1 MWLWILATLAAFF
14 VKGLCGFA
22 NTLVFTSLLVFDK
35 NNISIS
41 PVELLLGYPSNLIL
55 AWKNR
60 KQLNPKVYVPL
71 SFLVLA
77 GSIPGAFMLRNLDAG
92 IIKIVFG
99 IMVILSGAD
108 ILLRDSKVFSFRGSK
123 TALLAIGVLSGV
135 LCGLFGVG
143 ALLAGY
149 IGRVTDTSDEFKA
162 NLSAVFITDN
172 TFRIILYSVLGI
184 ITPESLRLS
193 ALLIPFMLMGLFA
206 GIKSSEALDDKIVK
220 RLVAVLL
227 FISGLTMIIK
237 NAGCI

>member
-1 MWLWILATLAAFF
+1 MWLWILATAAAFF

-41 PVELLLGYPSNLIL
+41 PVELLLGYPPNLIL
-55 AWKNR
+55 VWENR

-77 GSIPGAFMLRNLDAG
+77 GSVPGAFLLRSLDAG
-92 IIKIVFG
+92 VIKIVFG

-108 ILLRDSKVFSFRGSK
+108 ILLRESKVLSFRESRL
-123 TALLAIGVLSGV
+123 ALLAIGILSGI

-149 IGRVTDTSDEFKA
+149 VGRVTDTGNEFKA
-162 NLSAVFITDN
+162 NLSAVFITEN

-193 ALLIPFMLMGLFA
+193 ALLVPFMLAGLFA
-206 GIKSSEALDDKIVK
+206 GIKSSEALDDRVVK
-220 RLVAVLL
+220 RLVVVLL
-227 FISGLTMIIK
+227 FLSGFMMIIK
-237 NAGCI
+237 NI